1 MTFERRL
8 NALCAF
14 TAPAVSVGASVIA
27 RTGGSCMGMMI
38 TITTAA
44 P

>member
-1 MTFERRL
+1 MTFERHP
-8 NALCAF
+8 NAFC
-14 TAPAVSVGASVIA
+14 TASAVYAGASVIA
-27 RTGGSCMGMMI
+27 RTGASCMGMMMI